1 MVVPGGFHHVCVV
14 VGRSVL
20 ISSSDVNE
28 AVVVRFVVDVHHVD
42 GFVIMSVEYV
52 GLGLVTTVLLATVL
66 KLNGGSIVVISLI
79 SYVNISVK

>member
-20 ISSSDVNE
+20 TSSSDDNDS
-28 AVVVRFVVDVHHVD
+28 VVVRFVVDVHHVD
-42 GFVIMSVEYV
+42 GFVIISVEYV
-52 GLGLVTTVLLATVL
+52 GLGLVTTVSLATVL